1 MPRGDDGQED
11 GQDDGFLTRWSR
23 RKREVLAENEASKAG
38 AGSATGSLPP
48 APQSRLLPTWAD
60 VAESRIDPTFS
71 GEWLGMGGRAG
82 CGSTSVS
89 GDGLDSPPLPGPP
102 QRKRGEGEEQ
112 PELEMI
118 EPPSL
123 DLIDKDFDVAHW
135 LKQNVPESWKLAA
148 LRRAWESDPFIA
160 GFENPARDYALEWNI
175 PGGAPGYGPL
185 TESDDVAAMLRSI
198 FGDTPKPEPADPT
211 LAEAT
216 GDSMPH
222 QNVTYDESRNGN
234 AASQQ
239 NTGGRP
245 EPVSVR
251 LTNDDA
257 SDLKSGGKAAVA
269 SDKIYAAAQNSAP
282 SDPPAVR
289 IRKRGGSAMPV

>member
-1 MPRGDDGQED
+1 
-11 GQDDGFLTRWSR
+11 
-23 RKREVLAENEASKAG
+23 
-38 AGSATGSLPP
+38 
-48 APQSRLLPTWAD
+48 
-60 VAESRIDPTFS
+60 
-71 GEWLGMGGRAG
+71 
-82 CGSTSVS
+82 
-89 GDGLDSPPLPGPP
+89 
-102 QRKRGEGEEQ
+102 
-112 PELEMI
+112 MI

-185 TESDDVAAMLRSI
+185 TESDDVAAMVRNI

-211 LAEAT
+211 VAEAT

-222 QNVTYDESRNGN
+222 QNVNYDESRKDD

-239 NTGGRP
+239 DAGAQP
-245 EPVSVR
+245 EPDSFR
-251 LTNDDA
+251 LSDDDA
-257 SDLKSGGKAAVA
+257 SALKSGEKAAVGP
-269 SDKIYAAAQNSAP
+269 DTVYAAAQNSAP

-289 IRKRGGSAMPV
+289 IRKRGGGAMPV

>member
-1 MPRGDDGQED
+1 MAPRGDG
-11 GQDDGFLTRWSR
+11 DGFLTRWSR
-23 RKREVLAENEASKAG
+23 RKLEGQEPPLRPHPEEPQSGVSKGAPDVSGASWTILRDADPV
-38 AGSATGSLPP
+38 GSAPQDEGSRGIGSSHES
-48 APQSRLLPTWAD
+48 AAS
-60 VAESRIDPTFS
+60 AEP
-71 GEWLGMGGRAG
+71 
-82 CGSTSVS
+82 
-89 GDGLDSPPLPGPP
+89 
-102 QRKRGEGEEQ
+102 
-112 PELEMI
+112 EMI

-185 TESDDVAAMLRSI
+185 TESDDVAAMVRNI

-211 LAEAT
+211 VAEAT

-222 QNVTYDESRNGN
+222 QNVNYDESRIGD
-234 AASQQ
+234 AAAQQ
-239 NTGGRP
+239 DGAGGP
-245 EPVSVR
+245 EPESVR
-251 LTNDDA
+251 LTDNTADEP
-257 SDLKSGGKAAVA
+257 KSGEKTAIAV
-269 SDKIYAAAQNSAP
+269 DGVYAAAQNSAP

-289 IRKRGGSAMPV
+289 IRKRGGGAMPV